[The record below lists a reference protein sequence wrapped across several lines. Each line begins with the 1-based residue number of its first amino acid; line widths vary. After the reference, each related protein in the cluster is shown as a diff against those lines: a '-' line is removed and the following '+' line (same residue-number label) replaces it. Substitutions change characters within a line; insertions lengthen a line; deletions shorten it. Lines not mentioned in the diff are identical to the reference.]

1 MEVNIKHRS
10 NSRQKR
16 KTAYKALNLTKP
28 THRMDLEVKGD
39 YLDPVQNHKKHDI
52 EVNAAR
58 DSRIKQK
65 FRGFGKLTRK
75 YACGIQHI

>member
-1 MEVNIKHRS
+1 MDIKHRS

-16 KTAYKALNLTKP
+16 KTAYKALNEKKATP
-28 THRMDLEVKGD
+28 RMELEVKGN

-52 EVNAAR
+52 QVNAAR

-75 YACGIQHI
+75 YACGIQHL

>member
-1 MEVNIKHRS
+1 MEIKHRS

-16 KTAYKALNLTKP
+16 KTAYKSLNEKKATP
-28 THRMDLEVKGD
+28 RMELEVKGN

-58 DSRIKQK
+58 DSRIKEK

-75 YACGIQHI
+75 YACGIQHL

>member
-1 MEVNIKHRS
+1 M
-10 NSRQKR
+10 NSRNKR
-16 KTAYKALNLTKP
+16 KLAYRAKSEKKATP
-28 THRMDLEVKGD
+28 RMELEVKGN

-58 DSRIKQK
+58 DSRIKEK

-75 YACGIQHI
+75 YACGIQHM

>member
-1 MEVNIKHRS
+1 MEIRHRS

-16 KTAYKALNLTKP
+16 KTAYKALNEKKATA
-28 THRMDLEVKGD
+28 RMELEVKGN

-52 EVNAAR
+52 QVNVAR

-75 YACGIQHI
+75 YACGIQHL

>member
-1 MEVNIKHRS
+1 M
-10 NSRQKR
+10 NSRNKR
-16 KTAYKALNLTKP
+16 KLAYRAKNEKKSTP
-28 THRMDLEVKGD
+28 RMELEVKGN

-58 DSRIKQK
+58 DSRIKEK

-75 YACGIQHI
+75 YACGIQHL